1 MTSLRDQRGFT
12 LVEVMVA
19 AALLLGGLL
28 ATMQMLDVAAGRTT
42 VAQGR
47 EGATNL
53 AREVLESANA
63 VDYDALTP
71 GAAQGV
77 LQAAA
82 GVTGDWRVERRGFT
96 YRVSATG
103 CVVDD
108 RVDGF
113 AAASAAGGDFCAR
126 AGTATGSDSAP
137 DDYRRVTVTVAWTH
151 EGRER
156 TMRQSTV
163 VNNPGSAAGPGV
175 VALTTT
181 SGPIVTSPTVTS
193 VPVTVAVTGPPD
205 TTEAVAVD
213 VSVDG
218 SRLGAATRVSATEWR
233 YDFAVGDLPD
243 AAYVLGFKAVDARGR
258 SRGVRIT
265 SITLNRYIARP
276 PTALVARRNVRL
288 LATGST
294 TASVVDLA
302 WTPSEDR
309 DVIGYRVLRG
319 TTPVCETRTSGAG
332 YGAVNTAFSGTTWRS
347 FAATKDP
354 LSCVDADAPGGS
366 PVYTVTALDTDTADG
381 SVREGP
387 ASTAVTAGVAGTQP
401 ARPLTPSGTR
411 AGGVVTLAW
420 SAPTGGTAGIDH
432 YRIYRGGSG
441 VAARY
446 DRTGSAT
453 ELTYTDRTPPAAG
466 TTYQVVAVAAASG
479 AESALSDAVTP

>member
-1 MTSLRDQRGFT
+1 
-12 LVEVMVA
+12 
-19 AALLLGGLL
+19 
-28 ATMQMLDVAAGRTT
+28 
-42 VAQGR
+42 
-47 EGATNL
+47 
-53 AREVLESANA
+53 
-63 VDYDALTP
+63 
-71 GAAQGV
+71 
-77 LQAAA
+77 
-82 GVTGDWRVERRGFT
+82 
-96 YRVSATG
+96 
-103 CVVDD
+103 
-108 RVDGF
+108 
-113 AAASAAGGDFCAR
+113 
-126 AGTATGSDSAP
+126 
-137 DDYRRVTVTVAWTH
+137 
-151 EGRER
+151 
-156 TMRQSTV
+156 
-163 VNNPGSAAGPGV
+163 
-175 VALTTT
+175 
-181 SGPIVTSPTVTS
+181 
-193 VPVTVAVTGPPD
+193 
-205 TTEAVAVD
+205 
-213 VSVDG
+213 
-218 SRLGAATRVSATEWR
+218 
-233 YDFAVGDLPD
+233 
-243 AAYVLGFKAVDARGR
+243 
-258 SRGVRIT
+258 
-265 SITLNRYIARP
+265 LNRYIARP

-453 ELTYTDRTPPAAG
+453 ELTYTDRTPAAAG